1 MELIKTVE
9 EMAALGA
16 KLRAAN
22 TKVGIVPT
30 MGYLHEGH
38 LTLAKEAVA
47 NNDVV
52 VMSIFVN
59 PIQFG
64 PNEDLDQYP
73 RDMAGDIAKAESVG
87 VDYVFAPQP
96 SDMYPEGYATSV
108 DMEVVTESLC
118 GASRPGH
125 FQGVCAVII
134 KLFNLV
140 QPTNA
145 YFGQKDGQQL
155 AVIRRLAADLN
166 MPVKIN
172 GVPIVREEDGLA
184 KSSRNVY
191 LDAECRSQAVV
202 LSQSLQVAKRLY
214 DGGERDAGLIK
225 AAVRAHIETA
235 PLAEIEYIELVDALT
250 MQPVL
255 RPERQVMLALA
266 VRFKTTRLIDNILLG
281 EAE

>member
-22 TKVGIVPT
+22 TRVGIVPT

-38 LTLAKEAVA
+38 LALAKEAVA

-235 PLAEIEYIELVDALT
+235 PLAEIEYVELVDALT

>member
-22 TKVGIVPT
+22 TRVGIVPT

-38 LTLAKEAVA
+38 LALAKEAVA

-64 PNEDLDQYP
+64 PSEDLDQYP
-73 RDMAGDIAKAESVG
+73 RDLAGDMAKAESVG

-96 SDMYPEGYATSV
+96 SDMYPKGYATSV
-108 DMEVVTESLC
+108 DMKVVTESLC

-172 GVPIVREEDGLA
+172 GVPIVREADGLA

-191 LDAECRSQAVV
+191 LDEACRKQAVV
-202 LSQSLQVAKRLY
+202 LSQSLQVAKRIY
-214 DGGERDAGLIK
+214 ESGERDAGVIK

-235 PLAEIEYIELVDALT
+235 PLAEIEYVELVDALT

-281 EAE
+281 EEE